1 MKRMI
6 CLLLC
11 LFCLLTAAL
20 AETSVEITAEATVY
34 DLGDFTI
41 GVPAG
46 AVVQQGEKAAGSPFF
61 TVYPDY
67 DPNAAFADNY
77 NIAWSQE
84 DFSALF
90 AQGSAEALAQQLFDT
105 TVSTYALMGVPVTDA
120 QVLAAAYDESGETF
134 TYYSTMTMD
143 LSGLGLGADA
153 VMTLHQVQMLV
164 DMGEGNGYIF
174 SFTAGNYDDMNALI
188 ASADMQ
194 LAA

>member
-1 MKRMI
+1 MKRLF

-11 LFCLLTAAL
+11 LLCLSTAAL
-20 AETSVEITAEATVY
+20 AETSTEIIAEATVY
-34 DLGDFTI
+34 DLGDLTI

-46 AVVQQGEKAAGSPFF
+46 AVVQQGEKVANSPFF
-61 TVYPDY
+61 TAYPNY

-77 NIAWSQE
+77 NIVWSQE

-134 TYYSTMTMD
+134 TYYSTMTVD
-143 LSGLGLGADA
+143 FSGLGLGENA
-153 VMTLHQVQMLV
+153 VITLHQVQMLV
-164 DMGEGNGYIF
+164 DMGEENGYVFTF
-174 SFTAGNYDDMNALI
+174 SATDYDGMNALI
-188 ASADMQ
+188 AAANVQ
-194 LAA
+194 LA

>member
-1 MKRMI
+1 MKRLF

-11 LFCLLTAAL
+11 LLCLCSAAF
-20 AETSVEITAEATVY
+20 AEFTAEATVY
-34 DLGDFTI
+34 DFDDFTI
-41 GVPAG
+41 EVSAG
-46 AVVQQGEKAAGSPFF
+46 TYVQQAEKAAGTPFF
-61 TVYPDY
+61 TAYPNY

-77 NIAWSQE
+77 NIIWSQE

-90 AQGSAEALAQQLFDT
+90 AQMSADDLAQQLFDT
-105 TVSTYALMGVPVTDA
+105 TVSGYALMGISATDA